1 MPKERNTT
9 PVERNTTKPKKRGG
23 PRQPRITP
31 NSVLIPGWS
40 PKPSNPNEH
49 HPTERT
55 RTLVETMTAYGASQ
69 PQIASTLDIN
79 PSTLARHYRE
89 ELTLGHAKSN
99 MAVAQNLFR
108 IATTPKATA
117 PVVNAAV
124 WWTKARM
131 GWSEIRRTSA
141 DIRTIPGN
149 MRELTDAQLIEI
161 IESAG
166 TRESEQGALPS
177 PSEPGQSE

>member
-1 MPKERNTT
+1 MAEQRNTTPKERNTT
-9 PVERNTTKPKKRGG
+9 PPKKRGG
-23 PRQPRITP
+23 PRQPRITA

-40 PKPSNPNEH
+40 PKRSPNEH
-49 HPTERT
+49 IPTERT

-69 PQIASTLDIN
+69 PQIASTLDIS
-79 PSTLARHYRE
+79 PATLARYYRE
-89 ELTLGHAKSN
+89 ELTLGHGRAH

-117 PVVNAAV
+117 PVVNAAI
-124 WWTKARM
+124 WWSKARM
-131 GWSEIRRTSA
+131 GWSEIRRTQA
-141 DIRTIPGN
+141 DIRNVSGN
-149 MRELTDAQLIEI
+149 MRELTDAELIEI

-177 PSEPGQSE
+177 PSEPGQPK

>member
-1 MPKERNTT
+1 MAGKQKTTPMEPNTT
-9 PVERNTTKPKKRGG
+9 PRPKRGRG
-23 PRQPRITP
+23 
-31 NSVLIPGWS
+31 SLVMVPGWT
-40 PKPSNPNEH
+40 PKPRNPNEH

-55 RTLVETMTAYGASQ
+55 RQLVETMTGYGASQ
-69 PQIASTLDIN
+69 PQIASTLDIS
-79 PSTLARHYRE
+79 PGTLAKHYRE
-89 ELTLGHAKSN
+89 ELTLGHTRAN

-117 PVVNAAV
+117 PVVNAAT

-131 GWSEIRRTSA
+131 GWSEIRRTTA
-141 DIRTIPGN
+141 DVRTVSGN

-166 TRESEQGALPS
+166 TRESEQGALPA
-177 PSEPGQSE
+177 PSEPGQSD

>member
-1 MPKERNTT
+1 MPRQRNT
-9 PVERNTTKPKKRGG
+9 PLEERITTKRPRGG
-23 PRQPRITP
+23 GGKKPHPGMA
-31 NSVLIPGWS
+31 LIPGWS
-40 PKPSNPNEH
+40 PKPDPKEH

-69 PQIASTLDIN
+69 PQIAAALDIN
-79 PSTLARHYRE
+79 PSTLARKYRE
-89 ELTLGHAKSN
+89 ELTLGHSRAN
-99 MAVAQNLFR
+99 MAVAQNLYR

-131 GWSEIRRTSA
+131 GWSEIRRTQA
-141 DIRTIPGN
+141 DVRTISAN
-149 MRELTDAQLIEI
+149 MRDLTDAQLLEI

-166 TRESEQGALPS
+166 TRESEQGALP
-177 PSEPGQSE
+177 PPGEPGEPG